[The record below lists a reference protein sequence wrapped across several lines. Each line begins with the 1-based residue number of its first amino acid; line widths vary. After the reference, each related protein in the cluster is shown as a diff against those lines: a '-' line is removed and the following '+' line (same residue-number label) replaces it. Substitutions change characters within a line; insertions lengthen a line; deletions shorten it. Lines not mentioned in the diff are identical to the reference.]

1 MLNELQLGGLQHK
14 VMEFLWEHGSAT
26 ADSIRAALANEY
38 PLTDS
43 TVRTVLRR
51 LEAKKYV
58 QHSLEGRRYVFAVVH
73 QPRKLA
79 AESVRE
85 IIEKLCHGSLEEL
98 LASIVDYRVVES
110 SELRRLAEKI
120 ASEER
125 ETREV

>member
-1 MLNELQLGGLQHK
+1 MVHELQLRGLQRK

-26 ADSIRAALANEY
+26 ADSIRGALANEY

-51 LEAKKYV
+51 LETKKYV
-58 QHSLEGRRYVFAVVH
+58 HHSLESRRYVFSVVH
-73 QPRKLA
+73 QAGKLA

-98 LASIVDYRVVES
+98 LASIIDYRVVER

-120 ASEER
+120 ASQDCEMR
-125 ETREV
+125 EM